1 MMKKIQMNTTETM
14 DETFERFIIATKAKG
29 TGDKTLKTYREQYHS
44 FKKYVGDFS
53 GAVEDFTTE
62 NLAAAIGRM
71 RDRELADRSI
81 KSYTGVMKTFFGW
94 CRENGINAI
103 SIKAYKAAETVKTTY
118 TDEQLARLLKKPN
131 IKKCTFAEYR
141 NWVIVNF
148 LMDNACRASTVRH
161 VQNRDVD
168 LENRMIQ
175 YRHNKTK
182 KMQVI
187 PLSEEMKYILLEYM
201 RIRGGGPEDYLFPT
215 DKGTQMKDAGL
226 ASAIERYNQ
235 HRGVENTSIHSFRH
249 TFARKYLLDCGGD
262 PLRLQ
267 KILGHTTLDM
277 TKHYCAIFNAD
288 ILKNYD
294 TLSPLSQLN
303 GQKKKIAM
311 R

>member
-1 MMKKIQMNTTETM
+1 MKTAETM
-14 DETFERFIIATKAKG
+14 DETFERFLILTKAQG
-29 TGDKTLKTYREQYHS
+29 AVDKTIRTYRGQYNS
-44 FKKYVGDFS
+44 FKRYADNYN

-71 RDRELADRSI
+71 RDNELSDRSI
-81 KSYTGVMKTFFGW
+81 KSYVGIMKTFFIW
-94 CRENGINAI
+94 CRENGMSVI

-118 TDEQLARLLKKPN
+118 TDEQLSHLLKKPN
-131 IKKCTFAEYR
+131 IKKCDFSEYR

-148 LMDNACRASTVRH
+148 LMDNACRASTIRFI
-161 VQNRDVD
+161 QNQDVD
-168 LENRMIQ
+168 VENRMIQ

-182 KMQVI
+182 KVQII
-187 PLSEEMKYILLEYM
+187 PLSEDMKFILMEYM
-201 RIRGGGPEDYLFPT
+201 RIRGGEPDDYLFPT
-215 DKGTQMKDAGL
+215 DKGTQMTEGGL
-226 ASAIERYNQ
+226 ASAIKRYN
-235 HRGVENTSIHSFRH
+235 RRCGVTNTSIHSFRH
-249 TFARKYLLDCGGD
+249 TFSKKYLLDCGGD

-294 TLSPLSQLN
+294 TLSPLSQMN

>member
-1 MMKKIQMNTTETM
+1 
-14 DETFERFIIATKAKG
+14 
-29 TGDKTLKTYREQYHS
+29 
-44 FKKYVGDFS
+44 
-53 GAVEDFTTE
+53 
-62 NLAAAIGRM
+62 
-71 RDRELADRSI
+71 
-81 KSYTGVMKTFFGW
+81 
-94 CRENGINAI
+94 
-103 SIKAYKAAETVKTTY
+103 
-118 TDEQLARLLKKPN
+118 
-131 IKKCTFAEYR
+131 
-141 NWVIVNF
+141 
-148 LMDNACRASTVRH
+148 
-161 VQNRDVD
+161 
-168 LENRMIQ
+168 
-175 YRHNKTK
+175 
-182 KMQVI
+182 MQVI
-187 PLSEEMKYILLEYM
+187 PLSEDMKYILLEYM
-201 RIRGGGPEDYLFPT
+201 RIRGGSPEDYLFPT